1 MQKAKYDHFKKGEK
15 YIKRKWKEKYGDDSV
30 EAVLEYK

>member
-1 MQKAKYDHFKKGEK
+1 MQKAKYDHFKKGEA
-15 YIKRKWKEKYGDDSV
+15 YIKKKWKEKYGDDSV